1 MILAELEGR
10 LAVVGLE
17 GDALRGIEHAAL
29 GLVPGHAIGCREVT
43 LGDGHLGAQRE
54 GARVAVALTR
64 LDGRLV
70 GLIDRRIGVVLQ
82 RDVEGV
88 LEVLRIVGE
97 LAVDLLRHGEGLVRE
112 SIRNRTKTH
121 HLRDGGNLLA
131 GHVELHGVGE
141 LTNDVRGTLG
151 PLDAS
156 RELDDRRLVRGDLRE
171 GHGELLRR
179 ALDRGRGTEG
189 TLRGVLALALALG
202 RGRIDDNEGVLLDVV
217 RHRVT
222 VVAPVFTGGN
232 LVDDRRT
239 GHGLITG
246 RQDHAPHD
254 GLVLIAVLAVV
265 QANPALLDSARF
277 TGGTH
282 DHVDLAR
289 DHLVADLHHEVLVG
303 GAGVLNHGAR
313 RHGARPLGG
322 RVSVLVED
330 DGDDTVG
337 PPGAAA
343 DDNAGCGTNVKGTL
357 GGGAQDRL
365 TRLCLGDGRVV
376 GEEVAGLDST
386 VRLPR
391 QLHADIPQVRD
402 CLRFRTLRIDQLQV
416 VPVEINLVVNV
427 RRGGGAC
434 KRRSRRRAGRQQ
446 LQSTK
451 EAQYQS
457 ESYKKCAKPTA
468 LQRNHKKLLSMG
480 MRRFRLKHIIIE

>member
-141 LTNDVRGTLG
+141 LSDDVGGALG
-151 PLDAS
+151 PLNAS
-156 RELDDRRLVRGDLRE
+156 RELDDRRLVRGDLGE
-171 GHGELLRR
+171 GHGQLLGR
-179 ALDRGRGTEG
+179 ALDRRTSTKG
-189 TLRGVLALALALG
+189 TLRGILAQALALG
-202 RGRIDDNEGVLLDVV
+202 RGRIDDDEGVRLDVV
-217 RHRVT
+217 VHRLA
-222 VVAPVFTGGN
+222 VVAPVFAVGN
-232 LVDDRRT
+232 LVNNRRS
-239 GHGLITG
+239 GHCGIAG
-246 RQDHAPHD
+246 GQDHSPHD
-254 GLVLIAVLAVV
+254 GLVLIAILAVA
-265 QANPALLDSARF
+265 QADPAFLDGAGF
-277 TGGTH
+277 TGGAH

-313 RHGARPLGG
+313 RHGTRPLGG
-322 RVSVLVED
+322 RVGVLVED
-330 DGDDTVG
+330 DGHDTVG
-337 PPGAAA
+337 PPRATA
-343 DDNAGCGTNVKGTL
+343 DDDAGRGTDVEGTL